1 MRPSLPAGRL
11 LLIALALAIP
21 AVGEATV
28 FFQNTGTKSGWHHV
42 GPPQQQGRIL
52 QVTSPTWNGGT
63 ALAMEQ
69 TFTGAL
75 TGYHSEVVQ
84 DHVQRNGQD
93 RYYGQVI
100 RLPANWV
107 FHPKNDTFQQFSP
120 EDPSGPWIL
129 NWIEGDRL
137 KIRFNGTHY
146 DLGTISRST
155 WVRVIVRLKLG
166 NPGAAEVWINGTR
179 KVSLLN
185 IDHTIKNGSPT
196 IRWSVGIYCTSWRT
210 TPPPPGDATVRTI
223 YHDQLRI
230 ASSPGE
236 ADPIHW

>member
-1 MRPSLPAGRL
+1 MKRHTVVRGLVLGTALVAAPAL
-11 LLIALALAIP
+11 S
-21 AVGEATV
+21 EATV
-28 FFQNTGTKSGWHHV
+28 FFQNTGTLAGWDHV
-42 GPPQQQGRIL
+42 GPPQQHGRIL
-52 QVTSPTWNGGT
+52 QVTSPAWNGGT

-84 DHVQRNGQD
+84 DSTQGNGDD

-100 RLPANWV
+100 RLPDDWI

-120 EDPSGPWIL
+120 ENPGGPWIL

-137 KIRFNGTHY
+137 MIRLLGTHF
-146 DLGTISRST
+146 DLGAIAKNT

-166 NPGAAEVWINGTR
+166 NGGTAEVWINGTR
-179 KVSLLN
+179 KLSLQNVDL
-185 IDHTIKNGSPT
+185 TIPNGSPT

-223 YHDQLRI
+223 FHDQLRI
-230 ASSPGE
+230 ASSPAE